1 MLFVDME
8 YSFRMYVLQKFT
20 LSLHAYVD
28 CVYQVAV
35 FDGHDLMVQIHKNDL
50 FGIVLDA
57 QLSFGIVHDV
67 INSIQLSSFDLL
79 CPEIDFEAPE
89 YEALLLVFVFFK
101 KHVDDVL
108 DAGRYSKQFF
118 VRIDGIVF
126 LQLLLDQS

>member
-1 MLFVDME
+1 ME
-8 YSFRMYVLQKFT
+8 YSFRMYVLQKLT
-20 LSLHAYVD
+20 LSLHADVD

-57 QLSFGIVHDV
+57 QLFFDIVHDV
-67 INSIQLSSFDLL
+67 INSIQLSGFDLL

-89 YEALLLVFVFFK
+89 YEALLLVFGLFK

-108 DAGRYSKQFF
+108 DAGRY
-118 VRIDGIVF
+118 G
-126 LQLLLDQS
+126 